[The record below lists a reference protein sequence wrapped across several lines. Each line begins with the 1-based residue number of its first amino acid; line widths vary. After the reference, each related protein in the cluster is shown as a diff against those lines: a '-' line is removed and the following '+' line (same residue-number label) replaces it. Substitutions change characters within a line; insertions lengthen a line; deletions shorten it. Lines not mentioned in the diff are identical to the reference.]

1 MEETCG
7 KNSERENIKKKK
19 IKKKVEEIKKIE
31 KERKIRLYF
40 VESDN
45 KKDKECSRGKKGRS
59 ESK

>member
-1 MEETCG
+1 MKETYG